1 MLWLTHFDSVVWV
14 KLCNKIVFRHITFS
28 TANSDFWYIF
38 LSCLLTSGILTEES
52 HTTLADDMLLRVWC
66 ISHKITEDIYPSD
79 IWRHIWLA
87 DLAAFA
93 PLLSL
98 PGCYFCLLKDFWFMR
113 NVLLVKSVFLYN
125 NCALENKVLSPQQL
139 EKPSGVVTLVCFSL
153 LANLSFSGICFNG
166 HNVSISAEFVKQCS
180 SLELLPLG
188 VASCAVVIY

>member
-1 MLWLTHFDSVVWV
+1 
-14 KLCNKIVFRHITFS
+14 
-28 TANSDFWYIF
+28 
-38 LSCLLTSGILTEES
+38 
-52 HTTLADDMLLRVWC
+52 
-66 ISHKITEDIYPSD
+66 
-79 IWRHIWLA
+79 
-87 DLAAFA
+87 
-93 PLLSL
+93 
-98 PGCYFCLLKDFWFMR
+98 MR